1 MLAAFQQYSFR
12 CKIRRTWI
20 ELRFGFSHIF
30 GSRGKHEYRWWEEYF
45 GEVKNRH
52 ARTRRSFVRGVNSP
66 SALPARWQSGAGK
79 TTLSLQYLIEGV
91 KAGEKCLYIT
101 LSETKEELIAGAK
114 SHGWSLDGIEIV
126 ELIADEKDLDS
137 DAQVTMYPPSEVELT
152 ETTKRILDAV
162 ERINPSRVI
171 FDSLSE
177 MRLLAQS
184 SLRYRRQILALKQF
198 FIGRNCTV
206 ISTRRPHLGRL

>member
-1 MLAAFQQYSFR
+1 MS
-12 CKIRRTWI
+12 
-20 ELRFGFSHIF
+20 GFD
-30 GSRGKHEYRWWEEYF
+30 
-45 GEVKNRH
+45 EVLYGGFIPHRLYLLDGN
-52 ARTRRSFVRGVNSP
+52 P
-66 SALPARWQSGAGK
+66 GAGK
-79 TTLSLQYLIEGV
+79 TTLSLQFLLEGV

-101 LSETKEELIAGAK
+101 LSETREELIAGAK

-126 ELIADEKDLDS
+126 ELIAEEKDLDS
-137 DAQVTMYPPSEVELT
+137 EAQVTMYPPSEVELT

-184 SLRYRRQILALKQF
+184 SLRLPAPNSCAKAVFYWPELH
-198 FIGRNCTV
+198 GNPP
-206 ISTRRPHLGRL
+206 RRPHIGRI

>member
-1 MLAAFQQYSFR
+1 M
-12 CKIRRTWI
+12 
-20 ELRFGFSHIF
+20 
-30 GSRGKHEYRWWEEYF
+30 
-45 GEVKNRH
+45 
-52 ARTRRSFVRGVNSP
+52 NSP
-66 SALPARWQSGAGK
+66 DGTLSLVRSKTGIPGLDEVLYGGFIPHRLYLVDGNPGAGK
-79 TTLSLQYLIEGV
+79 TTLSLHFLLEGV
-91 KAGEKCLYIT
+91 KTGERCLYIT

-126 ELIADEKDLDS
+126 ELIAEEKDLDS
-137 DAQVTMYPPSEVELT
+137 EGQVTMYPPSEVELT

-184 SLRYRRQILALKQF
+184 SL
-198 FIGRNCTV
+198 
-206 ISTRRPHLGRL
+206 